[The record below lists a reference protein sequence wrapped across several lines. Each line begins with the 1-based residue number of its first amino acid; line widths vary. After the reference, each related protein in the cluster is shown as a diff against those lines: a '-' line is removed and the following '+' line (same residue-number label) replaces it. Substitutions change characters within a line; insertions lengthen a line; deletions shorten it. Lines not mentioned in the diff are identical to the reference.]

1 MKDKIIY
8 EAFSKENIFCVKAAE
23 LSKLKIIK
31 EYLIPKGVCT
41 ALVWLLPYNVG
52 TPEGN
57 ISLYAR
63 TLDYH
68 RLFDDVSKR
77 IAKNLKK
84 QFPDANFYNFSDH
97 SPIAEVSAAA
107 SLGLGVI
114 GENNLLINEKYGS
127 YIFVGTL
134 FTDLV
139 TEYDEI
145 MPIKS
150 CIRCGACKR
159 ACPTKSLEN
168 KSMDAC
174 LSFINQ
180 KKGTIKSSFF

>member
-77 IAKNLKK
+77 IAKKIVEERAKK
-84 QFPDANFYNFSDH
+84 K
-97 SPIAEVSAAA
+97 IKTTCELAEI
-107 SLGLGVI
+107 VI
-114 GENNLLINEKYGS
+114 NA
-127 YIFVGTL
+127 T
-134 FTDLV
+134 
-139 TEYDEI
+139 
-145 MPIKS
+145 PRIKS
-150 CIRCGACKR
+150 NIDKRKIRQLHIR
-159 ACPTKSLEN
+159 WH
-168 KSMDAC
+168 
-174 LSFINQ
+174 FIY
-180 KKGTIKSSFF
+180 